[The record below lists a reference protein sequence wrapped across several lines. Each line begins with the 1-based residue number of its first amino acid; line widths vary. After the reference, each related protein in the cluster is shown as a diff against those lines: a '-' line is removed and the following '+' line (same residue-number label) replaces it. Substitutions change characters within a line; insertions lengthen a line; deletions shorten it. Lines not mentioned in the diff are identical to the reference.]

1 MISEILNLTM
11 SDKMVKKVRKRHIQ
25 ARTKFNFNLP
35 QGDKNRKTDEE
46 EIIRN
51 DRWPSL
57 CSLLLLYHWLQL
69 VLHDPKKSAKDHQH
83 Q

>member
-11 SDKMVKKVRKRHIQ
+11 SDKMVKKVRK
-25 ARTKFNFNLP
+25 KFHFNLP

-57 CSLLLLYHWLQL
+57 CSLLLLYH
-69 VLHDPKKSAKDHQH
+69 
-83 Q
+83 

>member
-11 SDKMVKKVRKRHIQ
+11 SDKMVKKVRK
-25 ARTKFNFNLP
+25 KFNFNLP

-57 CSLLLLYHWLQL
+57 CSLLLLYH
-69 VLHDPKKSAKDHQH
+69 
-83 Q
+83 